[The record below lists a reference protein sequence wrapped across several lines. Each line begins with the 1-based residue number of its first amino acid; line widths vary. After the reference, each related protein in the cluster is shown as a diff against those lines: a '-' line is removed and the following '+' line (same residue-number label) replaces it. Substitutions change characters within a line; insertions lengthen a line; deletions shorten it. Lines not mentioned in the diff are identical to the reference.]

1 MTEQW
6 TTGEQFIDRWFEKQ
20 AEEDQL
26 DQEILS
32 LIDEHRSGG
41 TLAED
46 ELLER
51 LIAIS
56 EREADENG
64 EG

>member
-1 MTEQW
+1 MSEQW
-6 TTGEQFIDRWFEKQ
+6 PTGEQFIDSWFEKQ
-20 AEEDQL
+20 REGEQL
-26 DQEILS
+26 DQEIIS
-32 LIDEHRSGG
+32 LIDEHRSGA

-46 ELLER
+46 KLLER

-56 EREADENG
+56 EREAEENA